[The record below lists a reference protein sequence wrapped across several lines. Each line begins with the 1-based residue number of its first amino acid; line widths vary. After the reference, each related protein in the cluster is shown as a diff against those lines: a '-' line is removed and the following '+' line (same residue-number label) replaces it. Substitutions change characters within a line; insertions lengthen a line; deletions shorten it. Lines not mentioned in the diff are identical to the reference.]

1 MQTLL
6 KIIIV
11 FYALMGVFNFV
22 TRKYVNPYK
31 LYLVFGKKGSG
42 KSTYLTR
49 VALTYLRKGWKV
61 YTNMPDMSIP
71 GVRYYD
77 TDNFGDFTPD
87 ANSCL
92 LLDEVGMIFDNR
104 NFKNFKPSVRDFF
117 KLQRH
122 YKCVIYMASQTFDV
136 DKKIRDLTDGMF
148 LQTNLFRVFTLGRRI
163 RRSVTLM
170 EAQGD
175 SESRIVENLK
185 WCPFWEWTLTFIPKY
200 AGKFDSSIT
209 PELKPMPY
217 KEVEGELAPTFK
229 QRIKSLFRKPV
240 DALHQLKRSREE
252 VQDEEADDF
261 PYAALDQMKHS
272 NAPDAP
278 LDDEGFGF

>member
-1 MQTLL
+1 MLTLL

-77 TDNFGDFTPD
+77 TDHIGYFTPD
-87 ANSCL
+87 ENSCM

-104 NFKNFKPSVRDFF
+104 DFKNFKPSVRDFF

-122 YKCVIYMASQTFDV
+122 RKLVIYMASQTFDV
-136 DKKIRDLTDGMF
+136 EKKIRDLTDGMF
-148 LQTNLFRVFTLGRRI
+148 LQTNIFRVFTLGRRI
-163 RRSVTLM
+163 RRSITLM
-170 EAQGD
+170 EAQGE

-185 WCPFWEWTLTFIPKY
+185 WAPFWEWTLTFIPKY

-217 KEVEGELAPTFK
+217 KEVPGELPPTFK
-229 QRIKSLFRKPV
+229 QRFISLFRRPA
-240 DALHQLKRSREE
+240 DLLHQLKRSREE
-252 VQDEEADDF
+252 VEYDVADDDF
-261 PYAALDQMKHS
+261 PYEALAQVMHEEAPPDQS
-272 NAPDAP
+272 
-278 LDDEGFGF
+278 GFGW